1 MATKRW
7 LILGLTGALLVYGQ
21 KIETQKTDRK
31 QITRVETALNH
42 LTVIEMAD
50 PVDQVA
56 VGSASFK
63 VEWRENK
70 VFVQPLEPDT
80 ATNLFIWT
88 RGGNRLSFE
97 LAPAAGVESMHF
109 AIDQEPA
116 VAAAVVAPPRVTGTV
131 EPPAIPSEMLK
142 KSLPV
147 RFAGDP
153 GGRQKVGVVVRDF
166 YEKDGK
172 VYLRYEIHNR
182 GHAGY
187 QPGTPVVISLN
198 GASGAQSLKGVRR
211 TQLADKVA
219 SRLTAKW
226 KDELKVMHSEV
237 DAAVIAPGQETIG
250 LLAFERPESTG
261 PTVVRLTFPADRDQ
275 EVVATLVL

>member
-1 MATKRW
+1 MTTKRW
-7 LILGLTGALLVYGQ
+7 FVLSLAGALLAYGQ
-21 KIETQKTDRK
+21 KIETQKTDRR

-56 VGSASFK
+56 IGSTSFK

-70 VFVQPLEPDT
+70 VFVQPLEPDS

-88 RGGNRLSFE
+88 RAGSRLSFE
-97 LAPAAGVESMHF
+97 LVPAGRVEKMHF

-116 VAAAVVAPPRVTGTV
+116 VAAAVAPPPVTATV
-131 EPPAIPSEMLK
+131 EPQAIPSEMLR

-147 RFAGDP
+147 RFTGDP
-153 GGRQKVGVVVRDF
+153 GGKQKVAVVVRDL
-166 YEKDGK
+166 YERDGK
-172 VYLRYEIHNR
+172 VYLRYEIRNG

-187 QPGTPVVISLN
+187 QPGTPVVS
-198 GASGAQSLKGVRR
+198 SLKGARGPQSLQGMRR
-211 TQLADKVA
+211 TQLADKLA
-219 SRLTAKW
+219 SRLTAKG
-226 KDELKVMHSEV
+226 KDELRVVHSELYADV
-237 DAAVIAPGQETIG
+237 VAPGKETIG
-250 LLAFERPESTG
+250 FVAFERPASSG
-261 PTVVRLTFPADRDQ
+261 PTVLRLTFPADRNQ